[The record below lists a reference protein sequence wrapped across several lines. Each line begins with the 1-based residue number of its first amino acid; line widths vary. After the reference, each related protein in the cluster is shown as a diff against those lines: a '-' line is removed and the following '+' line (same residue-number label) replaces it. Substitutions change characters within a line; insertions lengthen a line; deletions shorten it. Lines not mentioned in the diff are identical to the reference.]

1 LRQSRRP
8 LRLPTTGPMKL
19 TDPKPLAVRIL
30 AVLLCVA
37 VVVFLSALLN
47 HHHDLGTDADHAA
60 HCQVCALA
68 HTAPTVAAAVDLIV
82 LMQML
87 LLTRF
92 SAPSRGSP
100 SFAALPTTRPPPVL
114 R

>member
-1 LRQSRRP
+1 MPSPATSPHYRP
-8 LRLPTTGPMKL
+8 VTRTPYKSP
-19 TDPKPLAVRIL
+19 AVRIV
-30 AVLLCVA
+30 AVLLCLA
-37 VVVFLSALLN
+37 VVVFFSALLN
-47 HHHDLGTDADHAA
+47 HHHGLGADADHAA

-68 HTAPTVAAAVDLIV
+68 HAAPGAVVAVDLIV

-92 SAPSRGSP
+92 SAPSRRSP
-100 SFAALPTTRPPPVL
+100 MLAALPTTRPPPAS

>member
-1 LRQSRRP
+1 MSPDYRAV
-8 LRLPTTGPMKL
+8 KL
-19 TDPKPLAVRIL
+19 TDHKPLALRIL

-37 VVVFLSALLN
+37 VVVFFSALLN
-47 HHHDLGTDADHAA
+47 HHHALGAHAA

-68 HTAPTVAAAVDLIV
+68 HTAPSVVPTVDLIV

-100 SFAALPTTRPPPVL
+100 SVAALPTTRPPPAF

>member
-1 LRQSRRP
+1 
-8 LRLPTTGPMKL
+8 MKL
-19 TDPKPLAVRIL
+19 NDLKPLAVRIL
-30 AVLLCVA
+30 AVLLCAA
-37 VVVFLSALLN
+37 VIVFLSALVT
-47 HHHDLGTDADHAA
+47 HHHDAGADADHAA

-68 HTAPTVAAAVDLIV
+68 HTTPMVAAAVDLIV

-100 SFAALPTTRPPPVL
+100 RFTARPTTRPPPVSC
-114 R
+114 

>member
-1 LRQSRRP
+1 
-8 LRLPTTGPMKL
+8 MKL
-19 TDPKPLAVRIL
+19 TDRRPLALRIL

-37 VVVFLSALLN
+37 VVVFFSALLT
-47 HHHDLGTDADHAA
+47 HYHTTADADHAA

-68 HTAPTVAAAVDLIV
+68 HITPSVAAAVDLIV

-87 LLTRF
+87 LLSRF
-92 SAPSRGSP
+92 SVPSRGSP
-100 SFAALPTTRPPPVL
+100 SFVALPTTRPPPVS